1 MEQNK
6 TKGIY
11 TYSMEYAIYL
21 GLLLIAK
28 MLVSSLDKES
38 VFVSTLLMLFLM
50 VVPVVGYVLTKRF
63 RDVSGYSSFS
73 QLFLFGVLMY
83 FFASLLSGIF
93 DYVYY
98 QYLNPQFFQ
107 DQLSDVNKLLGEMV
121 NAGMITDEEFAA
133 QLEAEKPSSPIEV
146 VYQGIWGM
154 IMMGAIYSLFLAL
167 ILRKKKT
174 TVSNN

>member
-21 GLLLIAK
+21 GLLLIVK

-38 VFVSTLLMLFLM
+38 VFVSTLLMLFLI
-50 VVPVVGYVLTKRF
+50 VVPVAGYILTKRF
-63 RDVSGYSSFS
+63 RDASGYSSFS
-73 QLFLFGVLMY
+73 QIFLFGVLMY

-107 DQLSDVNKLLGEMV
+107 EQLSDVNKLLGEMV
-121 NAGMITDEEFAA
+121 NAGMITDEEFAT

-174 TVSNN
+174 SVSNN

>member
-11 TYSMEYAIYL
+11 AYSMEYALYF
-21 GLLLIAK
+21 GLLLIVK

-38 VFVSTLLMLFLM
+38 AFVTSLLMLFTM
-50 VVPVVGYVLTKRF
+50 AVPVVGYVLTKRF
-63 RDVSGYSSFS
+63 RDVSGFSSFS

-83 FFASLLSGIF
+83 FFAGLLSGMF
-93 DYVYY
+93 DYIYY

-107 DQLSDVNKLLGEMV
+107 EQLSDVDKLLGEMV
-121 NAGMITDEEFAA
+121 NVGMITDSELTA
-133 QLEAEKPSSPIEV
+133 QLEAEKPTSPIEV

-154 IMMGAIYSLFLAL
+154 IMMGAIYSLVLAL
-167 ILRKKKT
+167 ILRRRKK

>member
-21 GLLLIAK
+21 GLLLIVK

-38 VFVSTLLMLFLM
+38 VFVTTLLMLFLM
-50 VVPVVGYVLTKRF
+50 VVPVAGYILTKRF

-73 QLFLFGVLMY
+73 QIFLFGVLMY

-107 DQLSDVNKLLGEMV
+107 EQLSDVNKLLGEMV

-174 TVSNN
+174 AVSNN

>member
-21 GLLLIAK
+21 GLLLIIK
-28 MLVSSLDKES
+28 MVLSSFAKES
-38 VFVSTLLMLFLM
+38 QFVSTLLLLFLIII
-50 VVPVVGYVLTKRF
+50 PVVGFVLTKRF
-63 RDVSGYSSFS
+63 RDVSGYVSFS
-73 QLFLFGVLMY
+73 QIFIFGVFMY
-83 FFASLLSGIF
+83 FFASLLCGIF

-107 DQLSDVNKLLGEMV
+107 EQLSDVNNLLGEMI
-121 NAGMITDEEFAA
+121 NSGLADGEFAA
-133 QLEAEKPSSPIEV
+133 QLEAEKPVSPIEM

-154 IMMGAIYSLFLAL
+154 IMMGAIYSLILAL
-167 ILRKKKT
+167 FLRKKKNT
-174 TVSNN
+174 ISNN